1 MKLLASLTEEAQRC
15 GTCGTAGWEWSEDRF
30 AYLATVHVCEGCKM
44 RDAARDDAKDVTG
57 GTIVLVSGAA
67 KEAALAEQREKY
79 LASRRK

>member
-1 MKLLASLTEEAQRC
+1 VKLLASLTEEAQRC
-15 GTCGTAGWEWSEDRF
+15 STCGTADWEWSEDKF
-30 AYLATVHVCEGCKM
+30 AYMPTVHVCQGCKL
-44 RDAARDDAKDVTG
+44 REAARDDAKDVDG